1 MILQKLM
8 DGLFFQKIAS
18 RKSIS
23 LRCRITE
30 KYLLFHGVERFLKD
44 TINCKWKV
52 VLRDILY
59 SINVVKFR
67 MLLIFSNDFCYLY
80 YELKMRKHGWNRM
93 LNCAF
98 TKNWHLRLDKFGS
111 CQFSRNATKHIKLKM
126 ILQTMSVYPYVSVL
140 TRQRN
145 WHLSELTR
153 HNPIKVSN
161 CCQRHVLWRYTCF

>member
-1 MILQKLM
+1 MVCSFRKLQVERVSRYGAGLQKSIYCFM
-8 DGLFFQKIAS
+8 VQKDFQ
-18 RKSIS
+18 
-23 LRCRITE
+23 
-30 KYLLFHGVERFLKD
+30 KD
-44 TINCKWKV
+44 TINCKG
-52 VLRDILY
+52 
-59 SINVVKFR
+59 NVIFYIVFNIVKFR

-93 LNCAF
+93 LNCTF

-145 WHLSELTR
+145 
-153 HNPIKVSN
+153 
-161 CCQRHVLWRYTCF
+161 

>member
-1 MILQKLM
+1 MQDYRKVFTVSWYRKILEGYYRLLRECNFMGKISHV
-8 DGLFFQKIAS
+8 FFA
-18 RKSIS
+18 
-23 LRCRITE
+23 
-30 KYLLFHGVERFLKD
+30 Y
-44 TINCKWKV
+44 
-52 VLRDILY
+52 ILY
-59 SINVVKFR
+59 SINIVKFR

-145 WHLSELTR
+145 
-153 HNPIKVSN
+153 
-161 CCQRHVLWRYTCF
+161 

>member
-1 MILQKLM
+1 MQDYRKVLTVSWYRKILE
-8 DGLFFQKIAS
+8 G
-18 RKSIS
+18 
-23 LRCRITE
+23 
-30 KYLLFHGVERFLKD
+30 Y
-44 TINCKWKV
+44 KWKV
-52 VLRDILY
+52 ILWEKY
-59 SINVVKFR
+59 HTFYPRLIFALYCCKCVVKFR

-145 WHLSELTR
+145 
-153 HNPIKVSN
+153 
-161 CCQRHVLWRYTCF
+161 